1 MHFSLY
7 ISVGI
12 TPKYFKY
19 QYHLKHIYA
28 VSQNVD
34 KGETYCFMKRRNWTS
49 KNNLRLGPVSKF

>member
-1 MHFSLY
+1 MHFSLIVLN

-12 TPKYFKY
+12 TPKYFNY

-34 KGETYCFMKRRNWTS
+34 KGESYCFMKRRNWTS
-49 KNNLRLGPVSKF
+49 KNN